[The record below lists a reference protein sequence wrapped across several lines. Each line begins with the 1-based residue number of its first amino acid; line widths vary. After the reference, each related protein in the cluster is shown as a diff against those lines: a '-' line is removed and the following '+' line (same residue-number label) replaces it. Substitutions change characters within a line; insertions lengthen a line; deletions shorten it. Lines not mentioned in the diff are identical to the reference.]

1 MKRLIVSML
10 FLNLLVATAHAGPN
24 QNGDRQGRSGSG
36 DRMARMQQNLG
47 LSDEQMTQMREIREH
62 GGSREEMRAVLT
74 DEQRA
79 IMGER
84 RSHSKGQRGY
94 GRGDSPD
101 VNRQPIETVND

>member
-10 FLNLLVATAHAGPN
+10 FLILLVATAHAGPDH
-24 QNGDRQGRSGSG
+24 NGDRQGRSGGG

-47 LSDEQMTQMREIREH
+47 LSDEQMTQMREIREN

-74 DEQRA
+74 DEQRVS
-79 IMGER
+79 MEER

-94 GRGDSPD
+94 GRGDSSD
-101 VNRQPIETVND
+101 VNR